1 MLLCGLKQTKEDN
14 FGAMPKWEQLVQLA
28 LDRVKLSQEEQNIKR
43 STFSTLWYNQFEK
56 GEGYF
61 CKTNQIHT

>member
-28 LDRVKLSQEEQNIKR
+28 LDRVKLSQEEQNIQLIGSVQR
-43 STFSTLWYNQFEK
+43 V
-56 GEGYF
+56 
-61 CKTNQIHT
+61 TNNHS